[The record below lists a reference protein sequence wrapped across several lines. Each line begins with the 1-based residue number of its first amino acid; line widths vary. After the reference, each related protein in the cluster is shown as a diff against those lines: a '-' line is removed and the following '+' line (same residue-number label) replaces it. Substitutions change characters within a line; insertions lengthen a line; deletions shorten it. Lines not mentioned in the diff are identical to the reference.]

1 MGDNW
6 VSIDRKNANFA
17 KIIKDVIMG
26 LGLYYLGL
34 FVIFLFSIYA
44 QVKVWGA
51 IKRYSKVPNSLGL
64 SGKEFVEK
72 AAKKL
77 GIPLKVTLARGWLGD
92 YFDPR
97 TNTIALSKSV
107 YYEKSVAALG
117 VAAHELGH
125 AIQKKE
131 GYFWMWIRSALVPI
145 VPIGTYLG
153 YFLIILGLA
162 INALGLAELGLLLF
176 GLMVVFTGVTLPVE
190 FDASRRAYRLL
201 KEWGMPAEELQGVK
215 SVLTAAALTYVAAFA
230 SALWSF
236 LRMALIVFGGRR
248 D

>member
-1 MGDNW
+1 
-6 VSIDRKNANFA
+6 
-17 KIIKDVIMG
+17 
-26 LGLYYLGL
+26 
-34 FVIFLFSIYA
+34 
-44 QVKVWGA
+44 
-51 IKRYSKVPNSLGL
+51 
-64 SGKEFVEK
+64 
-72 AAKKL
+72 
-77 GIPLKVTLARGWLGD
+77 
-92 YFDPR
+92 
-97 TNTIALSKSV
+97 
-107 YYEKSVAALG
+107 
-117 VAAHELGH
+117 
-125 AIQKKE
+125 
-131 GYFWMWIRSALVPI
+131 MWIRSALVPI